1 VVEIC
6 VLNGK
11 AVGGRHERGRAPAL
25 LFIHGSA
32 GTHRS
37 FEPLLEVLD
46 GYERYAIDL
55 PGRADSVGPALE
67 DVSSM
72 ASFVTEL
79 VASELDGAYVV
90 LGHSLGGAVALEHA
104 ITTASKELAG
114 MVLLATGARLRVQ
127 PIILRL
133 HEEAAKLG
141 GPLPPLPPGL
151 FEDATEPGL
160 IAAAQSQRQGVPAR
174 TAMSD
179 WRAANAFDRMTD
191 LGRIE
196 VPALIVA
203 GTEDTLTPPK
213 YSEYMAANIGKSEL
227 HMLRGAGHMLILERA
242 EELAVLIGRFLSR
255 L

>member
-1 VVEIC
+1 M
-6 VLNGK
+6 G
-11 AVGGRHERGRAPAL
+11 
-25 LFIHGSA
+25 
-32 GTHRS
+32 
-37 FEPLLEVLD
+37 
-46 GYERYAIDL
+46 
-55 PGRADSVGPALE
+55 E
-67 DVSSM
+67 DVGVGRIQYPVDPIDALGLTGM
-72 ASFVTEL
+72 FLNLKGREEEGI
-79 VASELDGAYVV
+79 VAPG
-90 LGHSLGGAVALEHA
+90 
-104 ITTASKELAG
+104 
-114 MVLLATGARLRVQ
+114 
-127 PIILRL
+127 
-133 HEEAAKLG
+133 EEAAKLG